1 MSVTLIA
8 GLGNP
13 GREYAATRHNLGFTV
28 VDALA
33 AAEGLKWK
41 SETRFEA
48 ETARWDVRPG
58 VTRLLVKPTTF
69 MNDSG
74 RALRGLL
81 ADYSERVI
89 ALETRVRETEAVVEE
104 SQSIIREQTP
114 KVLALDRIATATGSL
129 CITDAAKILQVQ
141 PKVLFA
147 WLSANAWIY
156 QRVGSSAWLGYQ
168 DKVQSGVLEH
178 KVTTVSRSDGSEKT
192 VTQVRITP
200 KGLAR
205 LSTELSQADAKVSA
219 PRFPEL

>member
-74 RALRGLL
+74 RALRSLL
-81 ADYSERVI
+81 AFHKAAVSDLIVAYDDLTIGTGAVKVSVTGS
-89 ALETRVRETEAVVEE
+89 AGGHNGVASLLEHLGSGFVRYRLGINEPRPTGMDIKDFVLGKF
-104 SQSIIREQTP
+104 SKEQTHIIDQKLTSFVDGLRLLINRGP
-114 KVLALDRIATATGSL
+114 AEAMN
-129 CITDAAKILQVQ
+129 ILNRRDHHE
-141 PKVLFA
+141 P
-147 WLSANAWIY
+147 
-156 QRVGSSAWLGYQ
+156 
-168 DKVQSGVLEH
+168 E
-178 KVTTVSRSDGSEKT
+178 
-192 VTQVRITP
+192 
-200 KGLAR
+200 
-205 LSTELSQADAKVSA
+205 QA
-219 PRFPEL
+219 